1 MPGVT
6 VLCGHVC
13 KPQAFARR
21 SESAEIVR
29 DSVND
34 TLLDDTIEGTDK
46 KAATVLSNNVTKW
59 LAVIIMHAYM
69 LLTI

>member
-1 MPGVT
+1 MLRVT
-6 VLCGHVC
+6 VSCGHVC
-13 KPQAFARR
+13 NSQAFARP

-34 TLLDDTIEGTDK
+34 TLQETLEGTGS

-59 LAVIIMHAYM
+59 LAVLIMHAYM
-69 LLTI
+69 LLTM

>member
-1 MPGVT
+1 MQP
-6 VLCGHVC
+6 
-13 KPQAFARR
+13 
-21 SESAEIVR
+21 ESAEIVR

-34 TLLDDTIEGTDK
+34 ILDDTLEGTDR

-69 LLTI
+69 LLTMYTTKWNQQAS